1 MEAIAS
7 YPGMKPML
15 NFTSFPS
22 RTEPVRP
29 RRRRRKIATPK
40 NPQVKSVHLRQEE
53 SVPYKWVSMIE
64 ELKTGHFCSIHVN
77 QTQSW
82 PD

>member
-1 MEAIAS
+1 MEAMAS

-29 RRRRRKIATPK
+29 RRRRRKIVTPK
-40 NPQVKSVHLRQEE
+40 NPQVKSVHLRQVE
-53 SVPYKWVSMIE
+53 SVPHKWVSMTG
-64 ELKTGHFCSIHVN
+64 ELKSGQFCSIHVN
-77 QTQSW
+77 QTQS
-82 PD
+82 